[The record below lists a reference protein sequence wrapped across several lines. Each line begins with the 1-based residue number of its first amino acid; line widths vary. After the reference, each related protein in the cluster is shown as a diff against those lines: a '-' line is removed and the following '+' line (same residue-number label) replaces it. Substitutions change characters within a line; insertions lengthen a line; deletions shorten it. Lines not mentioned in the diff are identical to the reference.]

1 MIETIATI
9 DILDLAI
16 DQIDDGKVDSAK
28 DTLITYRDKLQKEV
42 DEFDKWAET
51 QSNIHTQLELEEVT
65 PENPDLIEVE
75 KNLSEGK

>member
-9 DILDLAI
+9 DILNLAL
-16 DQIDDGKVDSAK
+16 DQIDDGKTDSAK

-51 QSNIHTQLELEEVT
+51 QSNIHTQLELENT
-65 PENPDLIEVE
+65 LE
-75 KNLSEGK
+75 K

>member
-9 DILDLAI
+9 DILDLAL
-16 DQIDDGKVDSAK
+16 DQIDDGKTDSAK

-51 QSNIHTQLELEEVT
+51 QSNIHTQLELENT
-65 PENPDLIEVE
+65 LE
-75 KNLSEGK
+75 K